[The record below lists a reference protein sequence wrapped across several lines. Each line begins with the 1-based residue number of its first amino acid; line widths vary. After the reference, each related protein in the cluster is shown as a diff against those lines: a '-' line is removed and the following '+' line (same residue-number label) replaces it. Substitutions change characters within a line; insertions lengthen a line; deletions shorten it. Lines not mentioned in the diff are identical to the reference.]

1 MNGLRAKLIRLIIMS
16 FVIFSATTVDA
27 KDLTRPTVTNARW
40 YPSYHIAAPAGWI
53 NDPNGFSYFNGEYHF
68 FYQHYPYD
76 VKWGPMHWGHVVSK
90 DLVHWERQPV
100 AIAPDKLYD
109 ASGGCFSGSALEHDG
124 KLYLMYTGHVD
135 LPVTTKDG
143 ANRIETQN
151 IAVSEDGI
159 NFTKLAANPVLFVP
173 ADEGDI
179 SINDFR
185 DPKVWAHNGK
195 FYAIVGSRNKA
206 ETVGQVLLFES
217 PDMESWSFKS
227 IAARSEGNQG
237 DMWECPNFAVVDG
250 QDVLILSPMNIKPEG
265 KKFLNLQQSGYM
277 LGEMNYDTGI
287 FTHGEFDMLDAGFD
301 FYAPQILQ
309 APDGRTI
316 MIGWLDMWDT
326 PMPEQADGWAGQMT
340 VPRELHL
347 RDGKIVSTPVKELEL
362 LRGEKISYENL
373 SLNKATKLDGVRGD
387 VGELL
392 TTVDLTRSKNFS
404 IELRSSGSEKTV
416 LSFDKSTNV
425 LKLNRDKSGK
435 ALSGERE
442 VTLAP
447 ADEMNLRIFLDR
459 SSMEIFVNDGEAVFS
474 TRLYPKQNS
483 DGIIFVPTK
492 GTLNLKQVTFFAL
505 NAGLPAPNTNSNA
518 SDNLHGVK

>member
-1 MNGLRAKLIRLIIMS
+1 MNSFRTKLVRLLILS

-27 KDLTRPTVTNARW
+27 KELSKSIVTNSRW
-40 YPSYHIAAPAGWI
+40 YPSYHIAAPSGWI
-53 NDPNGFSYFNGEYHF
+53 NDPNGFSYFNGGYHV

-76 VKWGPMHWGHVVSK
+76 VKWGSMHWGHVTSK
-90 DLVHWERQPV
+90 DLVHWEHLPV
-100 AIAPDKLYD
+100 AIAPDKIYD
-109 ASGGCFSGSALEHDG
+109 ASGGCFSGSALEYDD

-151 IAVSEDGI
+151 IAVSDDGI
-159 NFTKLAANPVLFVP
+159 NFTKVAENPVLFVP

-185 DPKVWAHNGK
+185 DPKVWAHDEK
-195 FYAIVGSRNKA
+195 FYAVVGSRNRD
-206 ETVGQVLLFES
+206 ETIGQILLFES
-217 PDMESWSFKS
+217 DNMIDWHFKS

-237 DMWECPNFAVVDG
+237 DMWECPNFAEVDG
-250 QDVLILSPMNIKPEG
+250 RDVLILSPMNIKPEG

-287 FTHGEFDMLDAGFD
+287 FSHGEFDMLDAGFD

-309 APDGRTI
+309 SPDGRCI
-316 MIGWLDMWDT
+316 LIAWLDMWGT

-340 VPRELHL
+340 VPRELHI
-347 RDGKIVSTPVKELEL
+347 RDGKIFSTPVKELEL
-362 LRGEKISYENL
+362 LRGEKISHENISL
-373 SLNKATKLDGVRGD
+373 SKATKLNGVRGN

-392 TTVDLTRSKNFS
+392 TTVDLTQSKNFS

-416 LSFDKSTNV
+416 LSFDKSSGI

-442 VTLAP
+442 IKISP
-447 ADEMNLRIFLDR
+447 ADEMKLQIFLDR
-459 SSMEIFVNDGEAVFS
+459 SSLEIFVNDGEAVLS
-474 TRLYPKQNS
+474 TRIYPKDNS
-483 DGIIFVPTK
+483 NEIIFVPTQ
-492 GTLNLKQVTFFAL
+492 GNLILKQVTFYAL
-505 NAGLPAPNTNSNA
+505 NEGIAQP
-518 SDNLHGVK
+518 K